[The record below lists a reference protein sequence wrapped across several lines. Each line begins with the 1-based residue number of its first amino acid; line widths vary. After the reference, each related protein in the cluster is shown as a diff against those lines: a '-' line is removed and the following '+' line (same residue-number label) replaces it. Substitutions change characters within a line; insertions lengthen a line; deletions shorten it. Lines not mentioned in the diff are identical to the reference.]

1 MPWVDWEL
9 CTGCGDCVEECPSG
23 SIVLEK
29 DKAFINMED
38 CIRCASCHELCP
50 EEAVRHDGEKVSVDV
65 EANVERT
72 KECMAACVSYFGD
85 VEEGAKCLGRWI
97 KHYERIIK
105 IAEKTIVELE
115 SLKKT

>member
-1 MPWVDWEL
+1 M
-9 CTGCGDCVEECPSG
+9 

-50 EEAVRHDGEKVSVDV
+50 EEAVRHDGEKVSADI

-72 KECMAACVSYFGD
+72 KECMAAYVSYFGD
-85 VEEGAKCLGRWI
+85 VEEGAKCLSGGSSI
-97 KHYERIIK
+97 
-105 IAEKTIVELE
+105 TIE
-115 SLKKT
+115 